1 MFSRGGIDLPIRRKR
16 LVAIILLAILLLS
29 GVGTIA
35 VAQELNISAQAAVL
49 MEASSGDVIYEKNM
63 HTPLPMASITKI
75 MTLVLALEA
84 VQAGNVRLDDT
95 VTTSEY
101 ANKMGGSQIWLE
113 VGEQMTLK
121 DMLYAIAVGS
131 ANDAAVAVAEYLSG
145 SEASFVD
152 EMNRRAR
159 ELGLANTVFSNASG
173 LPPKTL
179 GMDAEHH
186 ASAYDLG
193 LLSRHAVRIPSLL
206 EMVATHEYV
215 MRPDTTKKPILY
227 TLNELLDRVLDS
239 GRRYGYPGLDGIKTG
254 MTSEAGYCLAAT
266 AKRDGMRL
274 VSVVL
279 GNPTKE
285 ARKRDTVTLLDY
297 GFRLYEPVTIARAG
311 QSLGEALVSRGKEEK
326 VSISTREDLTIGVP
340 RGRKD
345 DLTREMEWRKELVA
359 PVEKGEILGNLVVKR
374 DGKEVARIEVV
385 SDADVERA
393 NMWQILVRMS
403 KRLLQSI
410 VPGR

>member
-1 MFSRGGIDLPIRRKR
+1 LPIRYRR
-16 LVAIILLAILLLS
+16 VVAIILLTILCLF
-29 GVGTIA
+29 GTGLVA
-35 VAQELNISAQAAVL
+35 AAQELNLSAQAAVL
-49 MEASSGDVIYEKNM
+49 MEASSGEVIFEKNM
-63 HTPLPMASITKI
+63 HKPLPMASITKI
-75 MTLVLALEA
+75 MTLVVALEA
-84 VQAGNVRLDDT
+84 VEAGKARLDDL

-113 VGEQMTLK
+113 VGEQMTLE

-131 ANDAAVAVAEYLSG
+131 ANDAAVAVAEYLCG
-145 SEASFVD
+145 SEASFAD

-159 ELGLANTVFSNASG
+159 ELGMEHTVFSNASG

-186 ASAYDLG
+186 SSAYDLA
-193 LLSRHAVRIPSLL
+193 LLSRYAVEVPLL
-206 EMVATHEYV
+206 LKMVSAHEYT
-215 MRPDTTKKPILY
+215 MRPDTTGKPHLY
-227 TLNELLDRVLDS
+227 TLNELLDGVLES

-266 AKRDGMRL
+266 AQRDGMRL

-285 ARKRDTVTLLDY
+285 ARKKDTVTLLDY

-311 QSLGEALVSRGKEEK
+311 EPLGEALVSRGKEEK
-326 VSISTREDLTIGVP
+326 VSISTQKDVTIGVP
-340 RGRKD
+340 RGHKD
-345 DLTREMEWRKELVA
+345 ELTREIEWQKELVA
-359 PVEKGEILGNLVVKR
+359 PLEQGEVLGELVVR
-374 DGKEVARIEVV
+374 REGREVARAKVV
-385 SDADVERA
+385 ADTQVERA

-403 KRLLQSI
+403 KRLLRSI